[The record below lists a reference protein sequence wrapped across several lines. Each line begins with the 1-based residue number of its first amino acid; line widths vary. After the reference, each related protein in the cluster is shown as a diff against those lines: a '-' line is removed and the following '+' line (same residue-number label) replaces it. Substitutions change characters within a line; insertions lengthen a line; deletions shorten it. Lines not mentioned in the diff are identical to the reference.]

1 MTLRRA
7 YCLLAAFYSL
17 LLVIGIVAVL
27 MGGGTPLAAVYLV
40 VGFFAV
46 LGLWGTSL
54 QRRVMSPRMWRPLG
68 VVLAIGGGGQ
78 LVAVVMVPVS
88 GVTLT
93 WMLVSSIFALLLAV
107 MLYHYG
113 NRDQPLWAT
122 AEEQNAASRLRAMLH
137 QQTALTAT
145 HREGE
150 RENHANV
157 FKVGNEYEANITRHS
172 PEGQEAFS
180 ERFHHPESLVFFLE
194 KFASIS
200 VNDFQRSVSSQQ

>member
-1 MTLRRA
+1 MTLKRA

-27 MGGGTPLAAVYLV
+27 MGGGTPLSAVYLV

-46 LGLWGTSL
+46 LGLWGASL
-54 QRRVMSPRMWRPLG
+54 QRSVMNPRMWRPLAVALAVGG
-68 VVLAIGGGGQ
+68 VVQ
-78 LVAVVMVPVS
+78 LVAMVLVPVS
-88 GVTLT
+88 SVALT
-93 WMLVSSIFALLLAV
+93 WVLVSSIFALLLAV

-122 AEEQNAASRLRAMLH
+122 EDERSAASRLRAMLH
-137 QQTALTAT
+137 QQTALTAI
-145 HREGE
+145 HKEGE

-180 ERFHHPESLVFFLE
+180 ERFRHPESLVFFLE

-200 VNDFQRSVSSQQ
+200 VNDFQQSTAH

>member
-1 MTLRRA
+1 MTLKRA

-54 QRRVMSPRMWRPLG
+54 QRSVMSPRMWRPLAIALAVGG
-68 VVLAIGGGGQ
+68 VAQ
-78 LVAVVMVPVS
+78 LVVIALVPVS
-88 GVTLT
+88 SVTLT
-93 WMLVSSIFALLLAV
+93 WMLVSSIFALLLAMV
-107 MLYHYG
+107 LYHYG

-122 AEEQNAASRLRAMLH
+122 EEERSAASRLRGMLH
-137 QQTALTAT
+137 QQTALTAI

-200 VNDFQRSVSSQQ
+200 VNDFQQSAAH

>member
-1 MTLRRA
+1 MTLKHA

-27 MGGGTPLAAVYLV
+27 LGGGTPLAAVYLV
-40 VGFFAV
+40 VGFLAV
-46 LGLWGTSL
+46 LGLWGVSL
-54 QRRVMSPRMWRPLG
+54 QRRVMSPRIWRPLAI
-68 VVLAIGGGGQ
+68 VLAVGGGVQ
-78 LVAVVMVPVS
+78 LVAIILVS
-88 GVTLT
+88 VSNVALT
-93 WMLVSSIFALLLAV
+93 WMLISSIFALLLAT
-107 MLYHYG
+107 MLYPYG

-122 AEEQNAASRLRAMLH
+122 EEERSAASRLRTMLQ

-145 HREGE
+145 HQEGE

-157 FKVGNEYEANITRHS
+157 YKVGNEYEADITRRS

-200 VNDFQRSVSSQQ
+200 VNDFQPSAAR

>member
-1 MTLRRA
+1 MTLKRA

-17 LLVIGIVAVL
+17 LLVIGIIAVL
-27 MGGGTPLAAVYLV
+27 MGGGTLLAAVYLV

-46 LGLWGTSL
+46 LGLWGASL
-54 QRRVMSPRMWRPLG
+54 QRSVMNPRMWRPLAVALAAGG
-68 VVLAIGGGGQ
+68 VVQ
-78 LVAVVMVPVS
+78 FVVMLRMPVS
-88 GVTLT
+88 GVTQTWILT
-93 WMLVSSIFALLLAV
+93 SSIFAMLLAV

-122 AEEQNAASRLRAMLH
+122 DTERDDARRLRDMLH
-137 QQTALTAT
+137 QQTALTAV

-172 PEGQEAFS
+172 PDGQEAFT
-180 ERFHHPESLVFFLE
+180 ERFRHPESLVFFLE

-200 VNDFQRSVSSQQ
+200 INDFQKPTAQ

>member
-1 MTLRRA
+1 MTLKRA

-17 LLVIGIVAVL
+17 LLVIGIIAVL
-27 MGGGTPLAAVYLV
+27 MGGGTLLAAVYLV

-46 LGLWGTSL
+46 LGLWGISL
-54 QRRVMSPRMWRPLG
+54 QRSMMNPRMWRPLA
-68 VVLAIGGGGQ
+68 VALAVG
-78 LVAVVMVPVS
+78 AVVQFVVMLQMSVS

-93 WMLVSSIFALLLAV
+93 WVLTSSIFAILLAI

-122 AEEQNAASRLRAMLH
+122 EDERSDANRLRVMLQ
-137 QQTALTAT
+137 QQTALTAV

-180 ERFHHPESLVFFLE
+180 ERFRHPESLVFFLE
-194 KFASIS
+194 KFASITI
-200 VNDFQRSVSSQQ
+200 NDFQRPATPG